1 MDTHDCSSCH
11 GNIETSS
18 QDAMR
23 ASRSDQRRE
32 SVIAGLAKPRLRRS
46 LTLTRR
52 EHLEP
57 VDSSTPCAPEDV
69 VSAYC
74 GGDRRSSNSS
84 EFDTDL
90 EEEAAEDVL
99 VNTGR
104 RTYALVCRKLR
115 VNPISAIQRTL
126 SEQEIRVRRRGLS
139 ACDVLALACAL
150 QGNSNV
156 RALDLEDNQLGS
168 KGAKYLA
175 SLLWDNTYIRSLGLG
190 YNDLGHDGAIALG
203 EMLLENGSLTHIN
216 VSGLSSSFTSV
227 A

>member
-1 MDTHDCSSCH
+1 MCQRIFPLTVQLGQWKEDILIATHTQLRQRNNTWTTVVQETAMDTHDCSSCH

-90 EEEAAEDVL
+90 EEEGQIIRLIVVAITKFPQLHVIYNVL
-99 VNTGR
+99 
-104 RTYALVCRKLR
+104 
-115 VNPISAIQRTL
+115 QH
-126 SEQEIRVRRRGLS
+126 
-139 ACDVLALACAL
+139 
-150 QGNSNV
+150 
-156 RALDLEDNQLGS
+156 
-168 KGAKYLA
+168 
-175 SLLWDNTYIRSLGLG
+175 TYIFVDTRTCSYDENPNGFRMTRRWPGSNLKKYHESIGKKPVVAWNKHFRGRGKVAGL
-190 YNDLGHDGAIALG
+190 Y
-203 EMLLENGSLTHIN
+203 
-216 VSGLSSSFTSV
+216 
-227 A
+227 